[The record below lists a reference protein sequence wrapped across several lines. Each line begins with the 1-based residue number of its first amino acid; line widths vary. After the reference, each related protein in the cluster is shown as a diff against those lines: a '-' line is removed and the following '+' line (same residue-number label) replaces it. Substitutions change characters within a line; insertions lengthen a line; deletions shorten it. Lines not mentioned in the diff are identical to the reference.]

1 MTSAR
6 RSGRGPRLLSGV
18 VALAVAA
25 SLLLAGCTDEPE
37 PEPNRPATPA
47 AKKTRLTFGVWGTTP
62 EVQAYRDV
70 VSGYNAEAEAV
81 EVSVKAWDDAR
92 SMMAALRGGGEVP
105 DLFMITRNQLP
116 DVRERELHTP
126 LLDLLDERGVDYGDG
141 HYRDAIAA
149 FSGNDNLDCM
159 PYGVAPM
166 VVYYNTELIDFERMR
181 ERERPAPDEGKEHE
195 RWSLDQFAAA
205 AQFGTRPRKN
215 TRGVYVEPSLT
226 GLAPFIYSGGGKL
239 FDDTEE
245 PKSLAF
251 SDEDTREALSRA
263 LEVLRD
269 PTVTLGEEQLE
280 RASAEKWFERGKL
293 AMLPGYR
300 DLTPQLR
307 QVEGLE
313 FDVMPMPVLDDR
325 ATVGDF
331 SGLCISDDS
340 ASISQTAD
348 FLVHVIGTES
358 VEEVARAGF
367 LAPANFE
374 VATSE
379 AFLQPDRMPAHA
391 GVFNASVTNMVL
403 SPLLDERGEL
413 EDAVRA
419 SLRQLLRN
427 PVLDLE
433 ALTTEI
439 DEESRA
445 VLDPDYEPESPDGEG
460 EDSDAEDDPDSDSE

>member
-1 MTSAR
+1 MA
-6 RSGRGPRLLSGV
+6 GA
-18 VALAVAA
+18 VALGIAA
-25 SLLLAGCTDEPE
+25 SLLLAGCTDEPD
-37 PEPNRPATPA
+37 PGPKQPRPPA
-47 AKKTRLTFGVWGTTP
+47 AGKTRLTFGVWGTTP

-70 VSGYNAEAEAV
+70 VAGYNAESQGV

-92 SMMAALRGGGEVP
+92 SMMAALRGGGVP
-105 DLFMITRNQLP
+105 DLFMITRNQLTE
-116 DVRERELHTP
+116 VRELDLHTP

-149 FSGNDNLDCM
+149 FSGNDDLDCM

-166 VVYYNTELIDFERMR
+166 VVYYNTDLVDFERMR
-181 ERERPAPDEGKEHE
+181 ERELPAPDEGKEHE
-195 RWSLDQFAAA
+195 RWNLDQFAAA

-245 PKSLAF
+245 PRSLAL
-251 SDEDTREALSRA
+251 SDEGTRQALGRT
-263 LEVLRD
+263 LELLRD

-280 RASAEKWFERGKL
+280 RASAVEWFERGKL

-300 DLTPQLR
+300 DLTPRLR

-331 SGLCISDDS
+331 SGLCISSDS
-340 ASISQTAD
+340 ESISQTAD
-348 FLVHVIGTES
+348 FLVHVISSES

-403 SPLLDERGEL
+403 SPLLEERGEL
-413 EDAVRA
+413 EEAVRG
-419 SLRQLLRN
+419 SVRQLLTD

-433 ALTTEI
+433 ALTAEI
-439 DEESRA
+439 DEKSRS
-445 VLDPDYEPESPDGEG
+445 VLDPDYESESPDGD
-460 EDSDAEDDPDSDSE
+460 EDPDAEDDPDPDSE